1 MDQEGKKENIIIGIG
16 EYKLA
21 GSADALITFSLG
33 SCVAVILY
41 DQAGKRGG
49 MAHAMLPDSAN
60 FAPPHTA
67 KFVDVAI
74 DMMLGEMRVRGCTGS
89 LQGFLIGGANMF
101 PTLFKSESIAAIGE
115 RNAESARLIL
125 KEKKIQLLAEDT
137 GKDYGRTVEF
147 TPATGEILIKTIKH
161 GIKKLHPR

>member
-1 MDQEGKKENIIIGIG
+1 MDQDGKKENIVIGIG

-21 GSADALITFSLG
+21 GSVGALITFSLG

-41 DQAGKRGG
+41 DQVGKRGG
-49 MAHAMLPDSAN
+49 MAHAMLPDSTG

-67 KFVDVAI
+67 KYVDIAVNR
-74 DMMLGEMRVRGCTGS
+74 MLGEMRERGCTGY
-89 LQGFLIGGANMF
+89 LQGFIIGGANMF
-101 PTLFKSESIAAIGE
+101 PSLYKTDSISAIGE
-115 RNAESARLIL
+115 RNAAAARLIL

-161 GIKKLHPR
+161 GVTKLHPI